1 MEPEMKALIF
11 DLDGVIVDTAE
22 FHFRAWKKAS
32 EQFRFDLTREH
43 NEKLKGISRSDSLKR
58 ILEWAG
64 ITVSGEEFERI
75 MYAKNQHY
83 LSLVDGMTEED
94 VLPGVKDFI
103 RKSSDAGYLLAVGSA
118 SKNAP
123 VILQKIGL
131 VDDFDTIVDGNSV
144 ARAKP
149 NPEVFTRAAD
159 LLGVP
164 YEKCVVFEDSEAGID
179 AANAVG
185 MASIGIGTE
194 ADLPRAAW
202 VFPGFE
208 NLSIEFINQLT
219 K

>member
-1 MEPEMKALIF
+1 MKPEMKALLF

-22 FHFRAWKKAS
+22 FHFLAWKQAS
-32 EQFRFDLTREH
+32 EKLGFDLTRAH

-64 ITVSGEEFERI
+64 IGVSDEEFERI
-75 MYAKNQHY
+75 MYTKNQHY
-83 LSLVDGMTEED
+83 LALVNGMTEED
-94 VLPGVKDFI
+94 ILPGVKDFI
-103 RKSSDAGYLLAVGSA
+103 GVSRASGYLLAVGSA

-123 VILQKIGL
+123 IILQKIGL
-131 VDDFDTIVDGNSV
+131 EDDFDAVVDGNTV

-149 NPEVFTRAAD
+149 HPEVFTRAAE

-164 YEKCVVFEDSEAGID
+164 YERCVVFEDSEAGID

-185 MASIGIGTE
+185 MTSIGIGAAE
-194 ADLPRAAW
+194 ALSQAQW